1 MDLLR
6 EILVCLPEDG
16 AGLSI
21 SGGFFLR
28 GIITFF
34 GFLLAWMESIESAVV
49 VVTGGAQGIG
59 FCTCEEVLAR
69 GGKVSILD
77 LSEEK
82 GLEALSNLCKRFGAG
97 RVLFLS
103 CDVSRKESVVKALEE
118 TMNQFGRLDVLVNNA
133 GIGSGTLKA
142 VMEVNFHGVV
152 FGSEYGWE
160 MRTRTNGPSVII
172 NVASTAGLVPLEQAP
187 VYSASKHAVVGYSR
201 AIARKA
207 KKDSVTVHCMCPAFT
222 DTGLVRELKDALSKS
237 TLQQV
242 GIQEPSVVAKS
253 IVRMMTI
260 EEPLL
265 VACTSGN
272 PFKVLTRNKPKL

>member
-152 FGSEYGWE
+152 FG
-160 MRTRTNGPSVII
+160 TRVL
-172 NVASTAGLVPLEQAP
+172 AS
-187 VYSASKHAVVGYSR
+187 
-201 AIARKA
+201 
-207 KKDSVTVHCMCPAFT
+207 F
-222 DTGLVRELKDALSKS
+222 
-237 TLQQV
+237 
-242 GIQEPSVVAKS
+242 
-253 IVRMMTI
+253 
-260 EEPLL
+260 
-265 VACTSGN
+265 
-272 PFKVLTRNKPKL
+272 